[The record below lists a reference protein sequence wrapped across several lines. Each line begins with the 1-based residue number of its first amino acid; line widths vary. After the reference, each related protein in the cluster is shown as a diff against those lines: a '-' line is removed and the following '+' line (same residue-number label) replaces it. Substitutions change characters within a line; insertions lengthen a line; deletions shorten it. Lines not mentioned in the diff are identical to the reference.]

1 MPLAEHRIIDSNK
14 RTLVKYVFTAIDGT
28 QSANTV
34 LVDTSTLAYALS
46 NTGNVMVANTNPRPL
61 YRSSI
66 KRIFGTART
75 AGSVTLSWHG
85 GSNSAIISFGT
96 GNFDLNFNS
105 MGDGAV
111 LTNPEANASGDILVS
126 STGLALGDCYTLLI
140 DLRKDTRDYD
150 QGQSGSPIDY
160 NKPGIP

>member
-1 MPLAEHRIIDSNK
+1 
-14 RTLVKYVFTAIDGT
+14 
-28 QSANTV
+28 
-34 LVDTSTLAYALS
+34 
-46 NTGNVMVANTNPRPL
+46 
-61 YRSSI
+61 
-66 KRIFGTART
+66 
-75 AGSVTLSWHG
+75 
-85 GSNSAIISFGT
+85 
-96 GNFDLNFNS
+96 